1 MARCFHSFWFLK
13 YIRTRDIII
22 LPIKRHQKR
31 NVRIV
36 PASYFPTIS
45 VCFQGEQTVD
55 VSAVFSHLPYIINF
69 CNLTQVKKTSGFV
82 RQVRRAQ
89 QAAYP
94 LTKVP
99 ADEFVF
105 QPPSLGE
112 LRMFFHGVY
121 NCVEFA
127 VCRT

>member
-1 MARCFHSFWFLK
+1 MS
-13 YIRTRDIII
+13 
-22 LPIKRHQKR
+22 
-31 NVRIV
+31 NVF
-36 PASYFPTIS
+36 A
-45 VCFQGEQTVD
+45 
-55 VSAVFSHLPYIINF
+55 HLPYIINF

-105 QPPSLGE
+105 QPPTIGE
-112 LRMFFHGVY
+112 GDASAADHK
-121 NCVEFA
+121 
-127 VCRT
+127 

>member
-1 MARCFHSFWFLK
+1 MLSAPLC
-13 YIRTRDIII
+13 
-22 LPIKRHQKR
+22 P
-31 NVRIV
+31 
-36 PASYFPTIS
+36 
-45 VCFQGEQTVD
+45 QGEQTVD
-55 VSAVFSHLPYIINF
+55 VSNVFVHLPYIINF

-105 QPPSLGE
+105 QPPAIGE
-112 LRMFFHGVY
+112 PTGRPPPDRAGIRSV
-121 NCVEFA
+121 A
-127 VCRT
+127 